1 MPEQAMENKAPIQV
15 RVTDDK
21 LRAYVTLPRALPG
34 QPPALY
40 STADIVLAL
49 QSKNVVFGVL
59 QENVQE
65 LSSDPIY
72 GREYLVAQG
81 KEVKE
86 GVPGEYEYLFSTT
99 INRKPK
105 ILPDGTVDYMS
116 IKTIETVAQGDNI
129 AVYHPAVQGEDGT
142 AVTGRKIPAKRVRD
156 LPPIAGK
163 GFTRSEDGLT
173 YTADY
178 SGKIEKQGE
187 RITISPV
194 YEVRETVG
202 VQVGDIDFAGDIII
216 HGGVSNGVMIQ
227 AKGSVTIEGTVE
239 NCVIRAFGDIF
250 LLKGVKGGD
259 RTEISAKGNIT
270 AEYIEYADVYAGG
283 DITADVFFKSTVRC
297 DGRINLSGKR
307 SSVIG
312 GSMSAVEGIVCYNV
326 GNEFGVKTE
335 VYAGVS
341 KERAQAIEVQKQK
354 VEVLS
359 SHLQSIIDGLAKFDA
374 IMEKS
379 GNKDAKSDPRRIQL
393 LRAKIQEEASLT
405 DEKVKLSGMQ
415 NIVKRGETAK
425 ILIKGVV
432 NPGVIAGVHENIINI
447 NDVYKAVEFRD
458 TPDGVAVEKA
468 SNEDLD

>member
-1 MPEQAMENKAPIQV
+1 MPELENDKKAPVQV
-15 RVTDDK
+15 RITDDK
-21 LRAYVTLPRALPG
+21 MRAYVTLPRPLPG
-34 QPPALY
+34 QPPATY

-49 QSKNVVFGVL
+49 QSKNVVYGVL
-59 QENVQE
+59 QDNVQE
-65 LSSDPIY
+65 LSKDPIY

-81 KEVKE
+81 KEVSE
-86 GVPGEYEYLFSTT
+86 GVPGEYEYLFSTVL
-99 INRKPK
+99 NRKPK
-105 ILPDGTVDYMS
+105 ILPDGSVDYMS
-116 IKTIETVAQGDNI
+116 IKTIETVGAGDTI
-129 AVYHPAVQGEDGT
+129 AIYHPAVQGEDGT
-142 AVTGRKIPAKRVRD
+142 AVTGRRVPAKRVRD
-156 LPPIAGK
+156 LPPIGGK
-163 GFTRSEDGLT
+163 GFTREEDGVT

-178 SGKIEKQGE
+178 AGKIEMQRD

-202 VQVGDIDFAGDIII
+202 VQVGDIDFAGDVII
-216 HGGVSNGVMIQ
+216 HGGVSNGVTIQ

-239 NCVIRAFGDIF
+239 NCIIHAFGDIF

-259 RTEISAKGNIT
+259 RTQIHARGNIT

-312 GSMSAVEGIVCYNV
+312 GSMSAVEGIICYNI

-335 VYAGVS
+335 VYAGIS
-341 KERAQAIEVQKQK
+341 KERAQSIEVQKQK

-359 SHLQSIIDGLAKFDA
+359 SHLQSIIDGLQKFDA

-405 DEKVKLSGMQ
+405 DEKVKLTSLQ
-415 NIVKRGETAK
+415 NLVKRAAEAK

-432 NPGVIAGVHENIINI
+432 NPGVIAGVNEDIINI
-447 NDVYKAVEFRD
+447 NDVYRTVELRQS
-458 TPDGVAVEKA
+458 PEGVRIEKA
-468 SNEDLD
+468 LSEDLN